1 VKYDRQWLSVSRR
14 LLIALAA
21 PIAVIALWTA
31 AMQVPHNVLELP
43 RTTLPARLLVSAF
56 PQGWAFF
63 TRSPEEEQWEVFTDT
78 SPPRKLDRAPYSEP
92 HNSFGLDRAVR
103 KQATELADLVGTIP
117 DTEWRACSSDAD
129 CVNHAGPAKTIKNS
143 MPDPSLCG
151 TIVIVGSNIVPWGY
165 RKVRTGSFQ
174 NTRSVRVEVQCSQ

>member
-43 RTTLPARLLVSAF
+43 RT
-56 PQGWAFF
+56 
-63 TRSPEEEQWEVFTDT
+63 VFTDT